1 MRFHPR
7 RSGQVRATRPGAEK
21 DAPYQTQINDELRAL
36 MEQGRLA
43 TSRAELI
50 ADQEFTQAVA
60 LRVKELAPAH

>member
-1 MRFHPR
+1 
-7 RSGQVRATRPGAEK
+7 
-21 DAPYQTQINDELRAL
+21 